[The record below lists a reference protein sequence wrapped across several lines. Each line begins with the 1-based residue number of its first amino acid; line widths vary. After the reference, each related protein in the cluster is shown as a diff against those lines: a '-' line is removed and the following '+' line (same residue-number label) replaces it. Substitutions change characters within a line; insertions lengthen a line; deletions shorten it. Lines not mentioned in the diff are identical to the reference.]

1 MEYACAVSGIKDIVI
16 CIARTWFDIRKR
28 ITATIVLMAQLLLY
42 ITVSIDKLQIKLYN
56 VKYKVI
62 SLALNTM

>member
-56 VKYKVI
+56 ITHRVI
-62 SLALNTM
+62 IFTLNSM